1 MKISLNDCV
10 VIGESNKIFDIM
22 LAYNTYL
29 DNQIECSCYNDAG
42 KQAKGLYKAFASYI
56 SNYPQALLT
65 LQFMKKNIIKS
76 YDGLEKIVLY
86 RNEYYCLYNIALD
99 CTKIFICDLKIVGN
113 VLIIFCD

>member
-42 KQAKGLYKAFASYI
+42 NQAKGLYKAFASYLYD
-56 SNYPQALLT
+56 NT
-65 LQFMKKNIIKS
+65 LYFVI
-76 YDGLEKIVLY
+76 E
-86 RNEYYCLYNIALD
+86 E
-99 CTKIFICDLKIVGN
+99 
-113 VLIIFCD
+113 

>member
-29 DNQIECSCYNDAG
+29 DNQIECSCY
-42 KQAKGLYKAFASYI
+42 KAFASYI
-56 SNYPQALLT
+56 SEYPKALLT
-65 LQFMKKNIIKS
+65 LKFMKDIIKS
-76 YDGLEKIVLY
+76 CDGLEKIVLY
-86 RNEYYCLYNIALD
+86 RNEYYYLYDNTLD
-99 CTKIFICDLKIVGN
+99 CTEIFIRDLKIVGN

>member
-22 LAYNTYL
+22 LAYNMYL

-42 KQAKGLYKAFASYI
+42 NQAKKLYKAFASYI
-56 SNYPQALLT
+56 SEYPQALLT
-65 LQFMKKNIIKS
+65 LQFMKDIIKS
-76 YDGLEKIVLY
+76 CDGLEKIVLY
-86 RNEYYCLYNIALD
+86 RNEYYYLYDITLD
-99 CTKIFICDLKIVGN
+99 CTEIFIRDLKIVGN